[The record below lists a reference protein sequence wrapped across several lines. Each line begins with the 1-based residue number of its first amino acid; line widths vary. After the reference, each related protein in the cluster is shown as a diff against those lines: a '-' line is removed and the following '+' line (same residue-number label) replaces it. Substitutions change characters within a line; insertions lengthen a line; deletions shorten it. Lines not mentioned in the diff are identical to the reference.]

1 MIQIKP
7 VSDLRNKFSEIESI
21 VNSGE
26 PVFLTKNGYGAMV
39 VLSLEE
45 YSNLTGNIE
54 KALIQAETAAETNPT
69 RLTRDEVYSKL
80 KDRINAAR

>member
-1 MIQIKP
+1 
-7 VSDLRNKFSEIESI
+7 
-21 VNSGE
+21 
-26 PVFLTKNGYGAMV
+26 MV

-54 KALIQAETAAETNPT
+54 KALIQAETAAESNPT
-69 RLTRDEVYSKL
+69 RYTRDEVYSML